1 MKRSFIK
8 NRILVAMVALL
19 GLGGCA
25 ATPVTDSLTASPPR
39 GMPGAVELTEVPFHA
54 QTKYHC
60 GPAAL
65 ATVLNH
71 SGREVTPTELAEHI
85 YTPGRK
91 GTLQTEIKTGTRRE
105 GRLAL
110 PVRDMTVALSL
121 VSKGHPVL
129 VLQNLGLEMA
139 PQWHYAVVVGYDIG
153 ERTVTLRSGTTK
165 RQVMPMETFEHTWRR
180 AKFWGVTIAPP
191 KGPVPE
197 GTVLADWLGEAFGI
211 ERAGGLDEALAA
223 YDTAA
228 REWPTSASPLIFKA
242 NLLAERKRLVDAE
255 RALREALRRE
265 PGNGTAMNN
274 LAHVLMMRNEFGLA
288 EEMAE
293 RAVRTDDRM
302 ASVAE
307 ETLREIRA
315 RRRE

>member
-1 MKRSFIK
+1 MKRSYIK
-8 NRILVAMVALL
+8 NRILVALVALL

-39 GMPGAVELTEVPFHA
+39 GMPVATELAEVPFYA

-71 SGREVTPTELAEHI
+71 SGRDVTPTELAAHV

-91 GTLQTEIKTGTRRE
+91 GTLQTEIKSGSRRE
-105 GRLAL
+105 ARLAL
-110 PVRDMTVALSL
+110 PVRDMKVALSL

-139 PQWHYAVVVGYDIG
+139 PQWHYAVIVGYDIG

-180 AKFWGVTIAPP
+180 AKFWGVTIAVPN
-191 KGPVPE
+191 GPVPD
-197 GTVLADWLGEAFGI
+197 GTVLADWLSESFGV
-211 ERAGGLDEALAA
+211 ERAGAIDEALQG

-228 REWPTSASPLIFKA
+228 REWPSSASPLIFKA
-242 NLLAERKRLVDAE
+242 NLLAERKRLADAE

-293 RAVRTDDRM
+293 RAIQTDGKTAD
-302 ASVAE
+302 VAG

>member
-1 MKRSFIK
+1 MKRSSFK
-8 NRILVAMVALL
+8 SRILVALVALL

-25 ATPVTDSLTASPPR
+25 ATPVTDNLTASPPR
-39 GMPGAVELTEVPFHA
+39 GMPASAELTEVPFHA

-71 SGREVTPTELAEHI
+71 SGRDVTPAELAGSV

-91 GTLQTEIKTGTRRE
+91 GTLQTEIKSGARRE

-110 PVRDMTVALSL
+110 PVRDMRVALSL
-121 VSKGHPVL
+121 VSKGRPIL

-165 RQVMPMETFEHTWRR
+165 RLVMPMETFEHTWRR
-180 AKFWGVTIAPP
+180 AKFWGVTIAAPS
-191 KGPVPE
+191 GPVPD
-197 GTVLADWLGEAFGI
+197 GAVLADWLGESFGV
-211 ERAGGLDEALAA
+211 ERAGGIDDALLA

-242 NLLAERKRLVDAE
+242 NLLTERKRLADAE
-255 RALREALRRE
+255 NTLREALRRD

-293 RAVRTDDRM
+293 RAVQTDGKTAVV
-302 ASVAE
+302 AS